1 MVRSVD
7 HTCSRTERSNK
18 IVDTWSFD
26 EYQEKWTS
34 TRVRASVGT
43 SASKHI
49 SSGTGSLKHTVCC
62 AKTESTYKLRRPLL
76 LGCFH
81 QRRFYI
87 TASSAVSTPIATK
100 KRFRSHSQACKLALT
115 EQLLAN
121 RCLTANE
128 HILKNMFTCWCGSDA
143 LEVGDDAHHWTFH
156 LVYNALVNEYET
168 QPGSWICCDEP
179 VNDICAY
186 PGSRIA
192 KNRWKTET
200 RSTQWADRS
209 RQPAALRARIK
220 MVGNKTT
227 RFSGELVIKWH

>member
-81 QRRFYI
+81 QRRFHI

-143 LEVGDDAHHWTFH
+143 LEVGDDAHH
-156 LVYNALVNEYET
+156 
-168 QPGSWICCDEP
+168 
-179 VNDICAY
+179 
-186 PGSRIA
+186 
-192 KNRWKTET
+192 
-200 RSTQWADRS
+200 
-209 RQPAALRARIK
+209 
-220 MVGNKTT
+220 
-227 RFSGELVIKWH
+227 